1 MNTKKNMKIKICGQ
15 NNPRIIEHCLNL
27 PIDYQGLIF
36 YEKSPRNISVDTLKI
51 IKQYYSQFN
60 NKFVGVFVNPTLH
73 EIEEKLNIFDF
84 HTIQLH
90 GSEDQKFINEVKTKF
105 QKQIFK
111 TLSPEALIEN
121 NFSNVDYFLIEGKP
135 EKNEQPGGNNKTW
148 NWSEFSNPKKLP
160 FILSGGLNESNVLN
174 AINLTGADFV
184 DINSGVEEKKGE
196 KNLSLIDR
204 LVSSLKSNEKL

>member
-90 GSEDQKFINEVKTKF
+90 GSEDQKFINEVKSKF
-105 QKQIFK
+105 QKKIFK

-135 EKNEQPGGNNKTW
+135 EKNDQPGGNNKTW

>member
-90 GSEDQKFINEVKTKF
+90 GSEDQKFINEVKSKF
-105 QKQIFK
+105 QKKIFK

-174 AINLTGADFV
+174 AINLTRADFV